1 MITKKVTV
9 TKIIVNRLKVDLEK
23 NKVEY
28 WVGNDIKRLID
39 LDSSM
44 SVGKNIVRYEN
55 LLTLKAIERTN
66 KEIIY
71 WYNGVTNLIINEDS
85 GGYRAWFS
93 NLT

>member
-39 LDSSM
+39 LDSSI

-66 KEIIY
+66 KEIY

>member
-44 SVGKNIVRYEN
+44 TVGKNIVRYEN

-66 KEIIY
+66 KEIY

-93 NLT
+93 NLS